1 MICTADH
8 CETPTADGI
17 HLCEIHEKELW
28 DLLGRIPETL
38 ADARDTVA
46 RLDARRDVGRSG
58 STPGTPV
65 NLEAS
70 ERVTALHELLVSWSR
85 MLHEQTGAEGNA
97 GAEYLRAHLRAIV
110 GSDWAGDC
118 LDELSRAHRRVVACV
133 DVPPDKLDLG
143 ECGVEGCSGR
153 IVGSLVPNPKWEPG
167 GRAPERVP
175 NSRAQCRACHVPYDG
190 KEVYAFQVAR
200 THGELR
206 TVRETVRLIE
216 GIPGAPSRSTLQR
229 WITRGWVQVHNRDG
243 VEMIEPAQV
252 VALIEREAA

>member
-1 MICTADH
+1 MTCTH
-8 CETPTADGI
+8 CGGTTADGI
-17 HLCEIHEKELW
+17 YLDDPCEKDLW

-70 ERVTALHELLVSWSR
+70 ARVTALYELLVSWSR
-85 MLHEQTGAEGNA
+85 MLHEQTGAEGDA
-97 GAEYLRAHLRAIV
+97 GAEYLRANLRAII

-118 LDELSRAHRRVVACV
+118 LDELSRAHRRVVQCL

-153 IVGSLVPNPKWEPG
+153 IVGSLIPNPKWEPG

-175 NSRAQCRACHVPYDG
+175 SSRAQCRACHAPYDG

-206 TVRETVRLIE
+206 TVRETARLIE

-229 WITRGWVQVHNRDG
+229 WIMRGRVQVHNRDG

-252 VALIEREAA
+252 VALIECEAA